1 MFLSSYSNTKGS
13 LVQRQMLWKHELQG
27 HRLTHPL
34 THSPTRSSSPG
45 PWRLRMQ
52 CYNNDHYFL
61 GLLCLLV
68 KVIDEVQKRFWLDK
82 LSPWYVYSHPAAW
95 KTISIYAKL
104 QKLRPYPA
112 EERTK
117 SVTSHT
123 RMLTTGRDMGKRCEQ
138 SEDRFQITRRT
149 HSVHS
154 KNHMAELTD
163 LSRNSFQCVPT
174 RASDR
179 G

>member
-1 MFLSSYSNTKGS
+1 
-13 LVQRQMLWKHELQG
+13 
-27 HRLTHPL
+27 
-34 THSPTRSSSPG
+34 
-45 PWRLRMQ
+45 MQ

-174 RASDR
+174 RASVEVRVDIVIHLLCFCPPR
-179 G
+179 PRFGTCHCSLECGISLFVCCWP